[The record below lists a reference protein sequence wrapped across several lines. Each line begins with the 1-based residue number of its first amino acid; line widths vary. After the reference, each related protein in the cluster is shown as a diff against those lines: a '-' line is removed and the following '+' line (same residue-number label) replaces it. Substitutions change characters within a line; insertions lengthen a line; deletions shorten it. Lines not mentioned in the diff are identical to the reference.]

1 MKKIIVFLLTAVL
14 CLTTIAVA
22 TSAAVTENPDLYA
35 KIYTIAKFT
44 PKVDG
49 ELDPEYNYSD
59 VVNLRDNG
67 DEFAKGQ
74 IYYLWDDEKLYFFVN
89 IQDTTPSN
97 PELAIS
103 HEADCIEML
112 FSLYNFDVNATNIP
126 SKRPDDIGDAQ
137 FRVFRDK
144 VISKCTNI
152 VDNGITYADG
162 SHGGFGKWVYENTAD
177 LQAGTV
183 NDASYII
190 HWSDNSKGY
199 GFEGFVRWS
208 DDLLGKTEA
217 YPEATIKDDVV
228 VGLGIQVNDDNN
240 GDNKREMKC
249 YAENSG
255 PNSWSMSG
263 NRATCGKF
271 RLAPA
276 FDDPDLGDTSIIFA
290 VASVISAGGFT
301 LFATK
306 KAKKD

>member
-14 CLTTIAVA
+14 CLTTIAFA
-22 TSAAVTENPDLYA
+22 TSAAVTENPELYA
-35 KIYTIAKFT
+35 KIYQIAKFT

-67 DEFAKGQ
+67 EEFAKGQ
-74 IYYLWDDEKLYFFVN
+74 IYYLWDDEKLYFHVN

-97 PELAIS
+97 PDLAIS
-103 HEADCIEML
+103 HEADCIELL

-126 SKRPDDIGDAQ
+126 AKRADDIGDAQ

-162 SHGGFGKWVYENTAD
+162 SHGGFGKWVYDNTAD
-177 LQAGTV
+177 LQAGTPD
-183 NDASYII
+183 DASYII
-190 HWSDNSKGY
+190 HWSDNAIGY

-208 DDLLGKTEA
+208 PALLES
-217 YPEATIKDDVV
+217 TIKANVV

-249 YAENSG
+249 YAENSA

-271 RLAPA
+271 QLV
-276 FDDPDLGDTSIIFA
+276 DLGLEPSDPTEPLGDASIIFA